1 MNYPIFN
8 IPYKE
13 AYTSCIE
20 FQTQI
25 NEKMK
30 GREQRYPVWTYPKR
44 TFTLKFDKNFKGR
57 KRLEDFFIQ
66 VMGQGQQF
74 EFVWEK
80 SKGGNDKTYLCSF
93 DSDSFKQNIN
103 DYGFSESELKLVCI
117 DDTQVEQVGEL
128 DFYHRADSEAYIE
141 FYTIVDKIF
150 TARNERTSYWELPKK
165 SWTLTFEKNAVN
177 RKKLEEFFIAKRGR
191 FRSFDW
197 TWRKDLGGDGK
208 TYTVRFDEDSL
219 EELASSIRELG
230 IIQPLT
236 LRKVGAEHYQIISG
250 ERRFRAAKLAG
261 LDSVPAY
268 VRTASDSEITE
279 MALIENIQREDLN
292 AIEIALTFKKLID
305 QYELTQ
311 EQLSARIG
319 KKRATIANFLR
330 LLKLP
335 AEVQLGLRDRRV
347 DMGHARALLAVENPK
362 MQLKLYNEIIKRGL
376 SVRQVE
382 ELAKQYNA
390 DGQEEVK
397 PVRRQGVSKEYELL
411 KNHLSQSFHTQ
422 VQFTC
427 NKQGRGKITFPFKN
441 EQELERLITIF
452 DRLKG
457 NLEN

>member
-1 MNYPIFN
+1 M
-8 IPYKE
+8 
-13 AYTSCIE
+13 SH
-20 FQTQI
+20 
-25 NEKMK
+25 
-30 GREQRYPVWTYPKR
+30 PKR
-44 TFTLKFDKNFKGR
+44 NALGR
-57 KRLEDFFIQ
+57 GLDSLISMDDIQ
-66 VMGQGQQF
+66 T
-74 EFVWEK
+74 
-80 SKGGNDKTYLCSF
+80 GGS
-93 DSDSFKQNIN
+93 SAI
-103 DYGFSESELKLVCI
+103 SEIELSQI
-117 DDTQVEQVGEL
+117 QPNPEQP
-128 DFYHRADSEAYIE
+128 
-141 FYTIVDKIF
+141 
-150 TARNERTSYWELPKK
+150 RTW
-165 SWTLTFEKNAVN
+165 
-177 RKKLEEFFIAKRGR
+177 
-191 FRSFDW
+191 
-197 TWRKDLGGDGK
+197 
-208 TYTVRFDEDSL
+208 FDEDSL

-305 QYELTQ
+305 QYALTQ